1 MEHHESA
8 SSVVMMLDLKMGI
21 CSLLVE
27 RKQMKLSLDRISTQE
42 EFTELV
48 KMIDRHNIC
57 QGISDEK
64 FDNVSLISKTWRHI
78 HYTLWYA
85 TCSFLFQ

>member
-27 RKQMKLSLDRISTQE
+27 HKQMKLSLERISTLE

-48 KMIDRHNIC
+48 KMIDHHNIC
-57 QGISDEK
+57 QGILDEK
-64 FDNVSLISKTWRHI
+64 FVSLISKTWRHI
-78 HYTLWYA
+78 INPYSINKFDLYYR
-85 TCSFLFQ
+85 